1 MIAPVKPGNIF
12 RHRQMD
18 WSKQQIEKIR
28 RRDNLLKE
36 KYKSQRQREIEK
48 LAIQENNVRLFKKV
62 FVDLY
67 EKTYIQTDLIS

>member
-12 RHRQMD
+12 RHQQMD

-48 LAIQENNVRLFKKV
+48 LAIQENNVRLIKKV